1 MSERGAVA
9 FHLSSLLKN
18 LVAGAR
24 LAFFLPVRAHHFRA
38 SAADFSLLTVLSF
51 ALWVLTAAATLG
63 FEGEFEPASIPV
75 YMAGI
80 VLVLA
85 AAMLIAFAF
94 GAGAQLLLLA
104 VALYSLE
111 PVFSLLIF
119 ALMMTPLPLWAPL
132 PVFYAVLGWFW
143 IACLRAVAISAG
155 TRRPQFLVAAMIVT
169 AMIAADVAVFPE
181 TEPWT
186 VAEEE
191 PAPAALANER
201 LFHLQGELIER
212 SLAAI
217 QSGLAGTPELY
228 FVGFAP
234 DASQDV
240 FVKEMRFVKRLF
252 DERLGAAGRSVALAS
267 SYDALEEFPIAS
279 VTNLGRALKRVGQAM
294 NDEDVLFLFLTAHG
308 DRAHRL
314 SASQP
319 PLDLAHVTP
328 TSLGRLLQDSGIKW
342 RVIVVSACYSGGYIE
357 PLRDANTVVITAA
370 APDRTSFGCEP
381 GRDFTYFGQA
391 FFRDALAKTR
401 SFTKAFELAKDIVT
415 QQETS
420 EKLTPSMPQIWVGA
434 AIAERL
440 KTMD

>member
-1 MSERGAVA
+1 MSGA
-9 FHLSSLLKN
+9 FYLSALLKN
-18 LVAGAR
+18 VIAGAR
-24 LAFFLPVRAHHFRA
+24 LAFFLPVRAHQFRA
-38 SAADFSLLTVLSF
+38 SAIDFTLLAILSF
-51 ALWVLTAAATLG
+51 ALWVLVTAARLG
-63 FEGEFEPASIPV
+63 FEGQFEPASIPV
-75 YMAGI
+75 HLAGL
-80 VLVLA
+80 VLILA
-85 AAMLIAFAF
+85 AAMLVAHVF
-94 GAGAQLLLLA
+94 GASTPLLLLA
-104 VALYSLE
+104 VALLALE
-111 PVFSLLIF
+111 PVFTVLVAVLTIMDF
-119 ALMMTPLPLWAPL
+119 VFWMPAALY
-132 PVFYAVLGWFW
+132 YAVLVWFW
-143 IACLRAVAISAG
+143 IACMRAVAVCAG
-155 TRRPQFLVAAMIVT
+155 TRRPQIVVAAAVVT
-169 AMIAADVAVFPE
+169 AMIALDITAFPE
-181 TEPWT
+181 TEPWA

-191 PAPAALANER
+191 QAEPVPLADER

-217 QSGLAGTPELY
+217 QPGRAGTPELY

-252 DERLGAAGRSVALAS
+252 DERLGTAGHSIALVS

-294 NDEDVLFLFLTAHG
+294 NEDDVLFLFLTAHG

-319 PLDLAHVTP
+319 PLELANLTP
-328 TSLGRLLQDSGIKW
+328 TSLGRLLHESGIKW
-342 RVIVVSACYSGGYIE
+342 RVVVVSACYSGGYVE
-357 PLRDANTVVITAA
+357 PLRDANTMVITAA

-401 SFTKAFELAKDIVT
+401 SFTKAFDLAKDIVT
-415 QQETS
+415 EQERS
-420 EKLTPSMPQIWVGA
+420 EKLTPSMPQIWIGG

-440 KTMD
+440 RTMD

>member
-1 MSERGAVA
+1 MTGA
-9 FHLSSLLKN
+9 FYLSSLLRN
-18 LVAGAR
+18 VIAGAR

-38 SAADFSLLTVLSF
+38 SAIDFTLLAILSF
-51 ALWVLTAAATLG
+51 ALWVLVTAARLG
-63 FEGEFEPASIPV
+63 FEGQFEPASIPV
-75 YMAGI
+75 HLAGL
-80 VLVLA
+80 VLILA
-85 AAMLIAFAF
+85 AAMLVSHVF
-94 GAGAQLLLLA
+94 GASTPLMLIA
-104 VALYSLE
+104 VALLTLE
-111 PVFSLLIF
+111 PVFSVAVAVLTIMDF
-119 ALMMTPLPLWAPL
+119 VLWMPA
-132 PVFYAVLGWFW
+132 VVYYAVLAWFW
-143 IACLRAVAISAG
+143 VACMRAVAVCAG
-155 TRRPQFLVAAMIVT
+155 TRRPQIVVAAAVVT
-169 AMIAADVAVFPE
+169 AMIALDITAFPE
-181 TEPWT
+181 TEPWA

-191 PAPAALANER
+191 QAEPVPLANER

-217 QSGLAGTPELY
+217 QPGRAGASELY

-240 FVKEMRFVKRLF
+240 FVKEMRFVKHLF
-252 DERLGAAGRSVALAS
+252 DERLGTAGRSIALAS

-294 NDEDVLFLFLTAHG
+294 NEEDVLFLFLTAHG

-319 PLDLAHVTP
+319 PLDLAQVTP
-328 TSLGRLLQDSGIKW
+328 TSLGRLLHDSGIKW
-342 RVIVVSACYSGGYIE
+342 RVVVVSACYSGGYVE
-357 PLRDANTVVITAA
+357 PLRDPNTVVITAA

-401 SFTKAFELAKDIVT
+401 SFTKAFDLAKEIVT
-415 QQETS
+415 QQEAA
-420 EKLTPSMPQIWVGA
+420 EKLTPSMPQIWVGG

-440 KTMD
+440 RTMD